1 VIYRRSKVVNNEAK
15 RRKELRSLKSEEKE
29 RRKCLL
35 LREYGGQ
42 RVLNDL

>member
-1 VIYRRSKVVNNEAK
+1 MVNNEEK
-15 RRKELRSLKSEEKE
+15 SRKELRNLKSEEKE
-29 RRKCLL
+29 RRKFLL